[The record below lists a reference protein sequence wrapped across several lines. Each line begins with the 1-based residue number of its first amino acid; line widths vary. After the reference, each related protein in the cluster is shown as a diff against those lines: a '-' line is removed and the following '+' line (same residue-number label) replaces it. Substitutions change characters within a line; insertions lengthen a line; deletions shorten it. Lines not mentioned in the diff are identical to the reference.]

1 MTIEEII
8 ADIQNALLIQ
18 KNEYERRISEN
29 VQQITERVEYQVVNK
44 LANEI
49 IETSY
54 SGKETLKN
62 AIYEALQERIKSVI
76 DQTWE
81 KLQQGNYRTQTLDQY
96 LEKRIAELID
106 RKIGEQIDKVIL
118 MVVRTDE
125 QTEEEE

>member
-1 MTIEEII
+1 MTINQITSDLQE
-8 ADIQNALLIQ
+8 ALLAQ
-18 KNEYERRISEN
+18 KAEYERSISEK

-62 AIYEALQERIKSVI
+62 AVYEALQERIKLVI

-81 KLQQGNYRTQTLDQY
+81 KLQQGNYRSMTIEQY

-106 RKIGEQIDKVIL
+106 RKIQEQVDKVSL

-125 QTEEEE
+125 N